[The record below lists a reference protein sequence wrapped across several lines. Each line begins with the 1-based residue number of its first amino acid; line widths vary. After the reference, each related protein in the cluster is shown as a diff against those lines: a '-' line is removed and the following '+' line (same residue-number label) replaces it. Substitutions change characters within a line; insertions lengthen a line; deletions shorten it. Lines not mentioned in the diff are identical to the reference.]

1 MQNGNTPLFA
11 VKIYWAMS
19 FLAAL
24 TCSAGDRDSVATT
37 GPPGCVSSYVPV
49 RDPFSSG
56 LPKLKD
62 LKRDSTRPLALI
74 TSRQANQGKAETEWK
89 VIGLT
94 GTLDRPLLIVTD
106 LQGKEQKVEP
116 KGQVIEVK
124 VPVGDFWYPV
134 EFERLCEQRC
144 LERNVPMKL
153 PVDEA
158 S

>member
-1 MQNGNTPLFA
+1 
-11 VKIYWAMS
+11 MS
-19 FLAAL
+19 LLAAL
-24 TCSAGDRDSVATT
+24 TCSAGDQDSVATT

-62 LKRDSTRPLALI
+62 LKRVSTRPLALI

-89 VIGLT
+89 
-94 GTLDRPLLIVTD
+94 
-106 LQGKEQKVEP
+106 
-116 KGQVIEVK
+116 VIEVK